1 MLTIQNIKKIYG
13 EMICGWEIERVKT
26 TNTAYIFTLIKP
38 NDTLEVNLE
47 RRWSD
52 FNDKKYELWYWKNRQ
67 PESLNFEINAFQSP
81 NRFLNAINLLL
92 M

>member
-13 EMICGWEIERVKT
+13 ETICGWEIERVKT
-26 TNTAYIFTLIKP
+26 TNTAYLFTLIKP
-38 NDTLEVNLE
+38 NETLEVNLE

-52 FNDKKYELWYWKNRQ
+52 FNDKKYEMWYWKNRQ